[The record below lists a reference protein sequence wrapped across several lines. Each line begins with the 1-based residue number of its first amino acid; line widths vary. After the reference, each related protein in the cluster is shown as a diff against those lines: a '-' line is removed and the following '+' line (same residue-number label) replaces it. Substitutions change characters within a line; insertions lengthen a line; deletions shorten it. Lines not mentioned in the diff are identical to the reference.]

1 MDRDDVQRLAE
12 LLLHRS
18 GHHSTFRFVSVEEG
32 ENSWIIVLEHTK
44 EGEIEVFLLK
54 KAIDDL
60 ENSFRRQIEAA
71 LAA

>member
-12 LLLHRS
+12 LLLHKS
-18 GHHSTFRFVSVEEG
+18 SHHSTFRFVSVEAG
-32 ENSWIIVLEHTK
+32 ENSWIIVLEHPK

-60 ENSFRRQIEAA
+60 EDSFRRQIEAA